1 MLRFVSEESSQGRDV
16 NIENVPGEVTEP
28 ESDKIAPSTHVS
40 QQPEEISTS
49 TQAMNGL
56 NISTEVNST
65 TTIAGKSNTFKN
77 DLYIMLSCRIHYA
90 RFHQLYFYA
99 RGCVSDSSFM
109 QQQSITSTP

>member
-49 TQAMNGL
+49 TQAMNG
-56 NISTEVNST
+56 
-65 TTIAGKSNTFKN
+65 
-77 DLYIMLSCRIHYA
+77 
-90 RFHQLYFYA
+90 
-99 RGCVSDSSFM
+99 
-109 QQQSITSTP
+109 